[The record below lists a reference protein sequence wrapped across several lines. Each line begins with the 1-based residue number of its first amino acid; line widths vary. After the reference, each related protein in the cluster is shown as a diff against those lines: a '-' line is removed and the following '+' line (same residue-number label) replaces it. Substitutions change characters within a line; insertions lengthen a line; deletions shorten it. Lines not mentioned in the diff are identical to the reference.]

1 MILVY
6 QMSKVASRSWLEAAR
21 AAAARDG
28 GEPVHVHFV
37 AQPNIAKVTEIAA
50 MPPQTQTIANQ
61 FLLRDMLRK
70 GAVARTAIDR
80 ARQAGETIRV
90 VAGMRDPVA
99 RSLSLVHFFA
109 DFYGDVSRPLDR
121 ARGGDGA
128 TTAEAVTAWWQAVL
142 AEAEPEDS
150 FARLMTFL
158 IGAYRSWFAEELGA
172 ILGITLGAR
181 PFSPDMGAQ
190 RVSGGG
196 VEVLLYRVEDLDP
209 QAPAHRALLAA
220 ASDFLGTA
228 VAALPQVNTA
238 ASRRSSGRYDA
249 ARQCLRLPASMLD
262 AIYGVP
268 VVTHFYAPAE
278 IETFKRRW
286 RDGTL

>member
-6 QMSKVASRSWLEAAR
+6 QMSKVASRSWLEAVR
-21 AAAARDG
+21 TAAARDG
-28 GEPVHVHFV
+28 AEPVHVHFV
-37 AQPNIAKVTEIAA
+37 AEPNIAKVAAIAA
-50 MPPQTQTIANQ
+50 MPPQSQTIANQ

-90 VAGMRDPVA
+90 ITGMRDPVA

-121 ARGGDGA
+121 IRGGDGA
-128 TTAEAVTAWWQAVL
+128 ATAEAVTKWWQAVL
-142 AEAEPEDS
+142 AGAAPEDS

-158 IGAYRSWFAEELGA
+158 IGSYRAWFAEELGA
-172 ILGITLGAR
+172 ILGVTLGER
-181 PFSPDMGAQ
+181 PFVSDRGAQ
-190 RVSGGG
+190 RVSGEG

-209 QAPAHRALLAA
+209 QAPAHGALLAA
-220 ASDFLGTA
+220 ASDFLGTP
-228 VAALPQVNTA
+228 VAGLPQVNTA

-249 ARQCLRLPASMLD
+249 ARQSLRLSASTLD
-262 AIYGVP
+262 AIYSAP
-268 VVTHFYAPAE
+268 VVTHFYAAE
-278 IETFKRRW
+278 DIASFKRRW
-286 RDGTL
+286 RDGAG